1 MRLEIKNK
9 RGGFIMKRI
18 IVFGIG
24 YQLKRM
30 INRKCLSEYDIV
42 AFCDNDSGKWG
53 QEYEGKRIIS
63 PDDISMYE
71 YENIVITTKIYE
83 KEIREELINK
93 YDIPDDK
100 IRLVSVQEDKY
111 EGEMEYWRMVYRDE
125 GNRFANDYYEDLMLS
140 IAQEKDDT
148 FLKNKVVVDF
158 GCGPRGSLQ
167 WMKSPAVK
175 IGVDVLTK
183 QYVEAFGEALIQHGM
198 IYVTSTEQ
206 YIPLP
211 NECADCVCTINSLDH
226 VNSLEVMSREI
237 LRILKPQGVLLAS
250 FNLNQPSTECEPQT
264 LTQEKLKN
272 CLLNYFEIENYRLA
286 YRGKENVYENMEN
299 GRLVQ
304 TIDDEEA
311 VLWVRGKKK

>member
-1 MRLEIKNK
+1 
-9 RGGFIMKRI
+9 MKKI
-18 IVFGIG
+18 IVFGVG
-24 YQLKRM
+24 YQLKKM
-30 INRKCLSEYDIV
+30 IYRNYFIEYDIV
-42 AFCDNDSGKWG
+42 AYCDNDRNKWG
-53 QEYEGKRIIS
+53 QEYEDKRIIS

-71 YENIVITTKIYE
+71 YENIVITTKLYE
-83 KEIREELINK
+83 KEIREQLTK
-93 YDIPDDK
+93 TYDIPNDK
-100 IRLVSVQEDKY
+100 IILISIQEDKY
-111 EGEMEYWRMVYRDE
+111 EGEMEYWRMMYRNE
-125 GNRFANDYYEDLMLS
+125 GSRFANNHYKDLMLS

-167 WMKSPAVK
+167 WMKSPTVK

-183 QYVEAFGEALIQHGM
+183 QYIEAFGKTLIQHGM

-211 NECADCVCTINSLDH
+211 NESADCVCTINSLDH
-226 VNSLEVMSREI
+226 VNSLEMMSKEI

-250 FNLNQPSTECEPQT
+250 FNLNQPSTECEPQI
-264 LTQEKLKN
+264 LTEEKLKKY
-272 CLLNYFEIENYRLA
+272 LLSYFEIENYRLA
-286 YRGKENVYENMEN
+286 YRGEENVYENMEN

-304 TIDDEEA
+304 TIGDEEA